1 MHPISRAEMFKTHIR
16 PIVTYALEN
25 FNLNIGEIKKIKS
38 AEALKRLIG
47 ISTRCKST
55 DLYLSFD
62 MMPTKERIKWLKLS
76 HYIRMQN
83 NSYTCEFLKEIEE
96 LNIECS
102 LINELKQITSEMK

>member
-1 MHPISRAEMFKTHIR
+1 MES
-16 PIVTYALEN
+16 

-76 HYIRMQN
+76 HYIRIITNEYTN
-83 NSYTCEFLKEIEE
+83 NFTRE
-96 LNIECS
+96 L
-102 LINELKQITSEMK
+102 L